1 MAQRIFT
8 KWADTDL
15 DQLKQSNDPG
25 ALIELAYRTKRKED
39 RYKALTSLD
48 MDTYNGIDDIGT
60 C

>member
-8 KWADTDL
+8 KWAGTDL

-39 RYKALTSLD
+39 RYKAWYSCCH
-48 MDTYNGIDDIGT
+48 NQFRQ
-60 C
+60 

>member
-48 MDTYNGIDDIGT
+48 MDT
-60 C
+60 

>member
-8 KWADTDL
+8 KWAGTDL

-48 MDTYNGIDDIGT
+48 MDTYNA
-60 C
+60 CV

>member
-48 MDTYNGIDDIGT
+48 TMAWKRIWIL
-60 C
+60 